1 MEPLDASWR
10 AESWFLPAA
19 RRARQLD
26 ARAAEAVDGRLAL
39 DDDADGS
46 PSGGAR
52 SPGGPSSA
60 LDALL
65 DGADLSAVSPALSA
79 AVAFPA
85 PRALGLRRE
94 AAGDVGGGVPAAAA
108 PAPWSSRWPK
118 TRTPGPRFA
127 RVDGEGPV
135 PGAEEAPLFGTRD
148 DASPDRAAE
157 TLVPSPARRT
167 RAPRAA
173 RSPAKSRTPREDDR
187 DRHDAASAASAAS
200 RVSPYGAAFAPFAT
214 PAGSSRSSD
223 APSPWDAAPLPL
235 LERAPLVAGLGGPPG
250 GPRAHLRSPPF
261 DRAIR
266 HRFDAR
272 CRYDAKEETA
282 EERSRR
288 RRGGNAA
295 AFESA
300 REARVRKAREKAN
313 AVEAI
318 RVARARRTRASGEEP
333 DENDAPGTR
342 ATRDG

>member
-46 PSGGAR
+46 PSGAAR

-65 DGADLSAVSPALSA
+65 HGADLSAVSPALGA
-79 AVAFPA
+79 AVASPA

-118 TRTPGPRFA
+118 IRTPGPRFA

-173 RSPAKSRTPREDDR
+173 RPPAKSRNPREDER
-187 DRHDAASAASAAS
+187 DRRDASSAASAASAAS
-200 RVSPYGAAFAPFAT
+200 RLSPYGAAFAPFAT

-223 APSPWDAAPLPL
+223 APFPWDAAPLPL
-235 LERAPLVAGLGGPPG
+235 LERAPPVAGPG
-250 GPRAHLRSPPF
+250 APRSPPF

-318 RVARARRTRASGEEP
+318 RAARARRTRASGEEP
-333 DENDAPGTR
+333 DEKTRRARGASDARRVG
-342 ATRDG
+342 AG

>member
-1 MEPLDASWR
+1 MEDSRWTTTRTAPR
-10 AESWFLPAA
+10 A
-19 RRARQLD
+19 
-26 ARAAEAVDGRLAL
+26 
-39 DDDADGS
+39 
-46 PSGGAR
+46 GGAR

-65 DGADLSAVSPALSA
+65 DGADLSAVSPALGA
-79 AVAFPA
+79 AVASPA

-94 AAGDVGGGVPAAAA
+94 AAGDVPAAAA

-118 TRTPGPRFA
+118 IRTPGPRFA

-135 PGAEEAPLFGTRD
+135 PGAEEAPLSG
-148 DASPDRAAE
+148 RATTPPRIAPRRRSCRVPPAE
-157 TLVPSPARRT
+157 RAR
-167 RAPRAA
+167 RAPRVPR
-173 RSPAKSRTPREDDR
+173 RSREPPAKTIATVTTPLPPLPPLPPLRL
-187 DRHDAASAASAAS
+187 
-200 RVSPYGAAFAPFAT
+200 SPYGAAFAPFAT

-235 LERAPLVAGLGGPPG
+235 LERAPPVAGLGGPPG

-272 CRYDAKEETA
+272 CRYDAMEETA

-318 RVARARRTRASGEEP
+318 RAARARRTRASGEEP

>member
-65 DGADLSAVSPALSA
+65 DGADLSAVSPALGA
-79 AVAFPA
+79 AVASPA

-118 TRTPGPRFA
+118 IRTPGPRFA

-135 PGAEEAPLFGTRD
+135 PGAEEALFETRD

-173 RSPAKSRTPREDDR
+173 RPPAKSRNPREDDR
-187 DRHDAASAASAAS
+187 DHHDASSAASAAS
-200 RVSPYGAAFAPFAT
+200 RLSPYGAAFAPFAT

-235 LERAPLVAGLGGPPG
+235 LERAPPVAGLGAPW
-250 GPRAHLRSPPF
+250 SPPF

-300 REARVRKAREKAN
+300 REARVRKAREKAK

-318 RVARARRTRASGEEP
+318 GAARARRTRASGEEP